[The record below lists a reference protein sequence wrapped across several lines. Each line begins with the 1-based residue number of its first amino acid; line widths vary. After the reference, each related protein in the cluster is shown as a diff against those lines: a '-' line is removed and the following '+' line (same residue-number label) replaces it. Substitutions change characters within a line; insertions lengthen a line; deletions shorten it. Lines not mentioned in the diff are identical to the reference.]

1 MEPLSLSVVYG
12 TGGGDGGAQA
22 SPGERGPGGQGGA
35 GAVCNMYDASNGR
48 PLDDMRA
55 PNGPDGPAGPVATGK
70 GSKGETGA
78 AGPALQFNGKSF
90 AAGNAPA
97 FSFTALAQA
106 LSLSQLLIT
115 QNATDLDFLNAKNE
129 ADLNAVALGYEWLID
144 INRPFTDSK
153 TEIDAARVSPL
164 EQKVREQLHRPV
176 TEVHM
181 VAGIHPTMPY
191 EYYLDVV
198 RAAKRARPDIHVKAF
213 TMVEIEHMLNISGK
227 SEDEVFA
234 DLRQAGLGSCPG
246 GGAEVLTDRV
256 HKAVFREK
264 TGPDR
269 WLATARKVQ
278 QHGFKMNATMLYG
291 HIERVEERVQ
301 HLIKLRELQ
310 DECGGFM
317 AYIPLAFW
325 PYHTDLANF
334 GHVTTGNLDQRSIA
348 VGRLM
353 LDNFP
358 HIKAYW
364 IMLTQESAQTA
375 LSFGANDIDGTVTE
389 EKITHDAGTTEP
401 QRLDEAQI
409 AHLIRE
415 AGYEPVQRTTVY
427 EEIAAPA

>member
-1 MEPLSLSVVYG
+1 MRPHAYAHLDDSLATSLIARAG
-12 TGGGDGGAQA
+12 LGDIDAKVRA
-22 SPGERGPGGQGGA
+22 GERLSFEDGVRLYETPHLA
-35 GAVCNMYDASNGR
+35 AVGLMAHRVRTRLHGR
-48 PLDDMRA
+48 K
-55 PNGPDGPAGPVATGK
+55 TF
-70 GSKGETGA
+70 
-78 AGPALQFNGKSF
+78 FNINQHVNYTNICIYSCKFCAF
-90 AAGNAPA
+90 AAKEGEERAYLMTPA
-97 FSFTALAQA
+97 
-106 LSLSQLLIT
+106 I
-115 QNATDLDFLNAKNE
+115 
-129 ADLNAVALGYEWLID
+129 V
-144 INRPFTDSK
+144 
-153 TEIDAARVSPL
+153 

-198 RAAKRARPDIHVKAF
+198 GAAKR
-213 TMVEIEHMLNISGK
+213 THMLKISGK

-234 DLRQAGLGSCPG
+234 DLRAAGLGSCPG

-264 TGPDR
+264 QGPQG
-269 WLATARKVQ
+269 WLDTARKVQ
-278 QHGFKMNATMLYG
+278 RAGFKMNATMLYG
-291 HIERVEERVQ
+291 HIERTDERVT

-334 GHVTTGNLDQRSIA
+334 GHVTTGWLDQRSIA

-358 HIKAYW
+358 HVKAYW

-401 QRLDEAQI
+401 QALNPQQL

-415 AGYEPVQRTTVY
+415 AGYDPVQRTTVY
-427 EEIAAPA
+427 DEIGATG